1 MFTLSGARV
10 RLVEAGPGTGPLR
23 NNPAHHVGDDL
34 ELVEARRLALAR
46 GLGRPI
52 AWMNQTHSSRVAVLT
67 STPSG
72 PRLKIDDE
80 TAPFDP
86 ADPLANI
93 EADGLIVDARAWAQ
107 APAAAVM
114 TADCLPVLLAGDSGL
129 IAAVHA
135 GRLGLLGGI
144 LPKAVAA
151 MRAIDDAPVRAFI
164 APAICGRCYE
174 VPETMRAACAI
185 RLPGSSSITSWGTPA
200 LDLVAAG
207 RRQLEEAGCRE
218 VRVDPRCT
226 FEDEHLHSYRRNRA
240 CGRNA
245 AIIRPD

>member
-10 RLVEAGPGTGPLR
+10 RLIEAGPGTGPLR
-23 NNPAHHVGDDL
+23 NNPAHHVGDEL

-46 GLGRPI
+46 SLGRPI

-114 TADCLPVLLAGDSGL
+114 TADCLPVLLAG
-129 IAAVHA
+129 
-135 GRLGLLGGI
+135 
-144 LPKAVAA
+144 
-151 MRAIDDAPVRAFI
+151 
-164 APAICGRCYE
+164 
-174 VPETMRAACAI
+174 
-185 RLPGSSSITSWGTPA
+185 
-200 LDLVAAG
+200 
-207 RRQLEEAGCRE
+207 
-218 VRVDPRCT
+218 
-226 FEDEHLHSYRRNRA
+226 
-240 CGRNA
+240 
-245 AIIRPD
+245 